1 MMGKVRFSRWLL
13 LCLVVFGV
21 TLLAFPACADDVEA
35 LRERALNLYKI
46 QDYRGA
52 LSLYDKIL
60 AENPDDGLA
69 LDYSGW
75 CLRYGGDWKS
85 AEGRFG
91 RALTVLPE
99 DRQSW
104 ATVGLGETFLGSE
117 AYEKATEAF
126 TKAMAL
132 ASNDEELTLRCLKG
146 IIWSAWFLED
156 QPRFDEAVAKLKALD
171 EKMAADVV
179 ADVSQATPAPQASR
193 NDKPK
198 SEEPEDSLERMDQV
212 ISKVISKIIS
222 KVQEEPEEEKSTIW
236 GITLGGDPKVEADK
250 LREQGNTCT
259 FAEEPDQYG
268 VHFATFSLKESPLP
282 QFLLQDGKPL
292 YGFGYYNGRI
302 LRVDGL
308 VFYEKKSAPL
318 TWIQSQ
324 FVGMVEALTSRY
336 GEPEMVRRNG
346 ISFEAG
352 WNAEPYMVFLS
363 CNVHL
368 DGASHVEVSYVDREI
383 HCQIMEEV
391 KAQGKKL

>member
-1 MMGKVRFSRWLL
+1 M
-13 LCLVVFGV
+13 
-21 TLLAFPACADDVEA
+21 
-35 LRERALNLYKI
+35 NLYKI

-75 CLRYGGDWKS
+75 CLRYMGDWKS

-91 RALTVLPE
+91 LALTALPE
-99 DRQSW
+99 DKQSW

-117 AYEKATEAF
+117 AYEKAAEAF

-132 ASNDEELTLRCLKG
+132 APDDEELTLRCLKG
-146 IIWSAWFLED
+146 VIWSAWFLED

-193 NDKPK
+193 NDKPE

-222 KVQEEPEEEKSTIW
+222 KVQEEPEKVEEEPEKAQEGSEKLQEEPEKVLEEPEEEKSAIW
-236 GITLGGDPKVEADK
+236 GITLGGDPEVEAEK

-292 YGFGYYNGRI
+292 YGFSYYNGQV
-302 LRVDGL
+302 LRVNGL

-383 HCQIMEEV
+383 HRQIMEEV